1 MGSVAFSI
9 NPRKFWRLVCTRTA
23 VPTKAKH
30 KAFVT
35 MKNETIVPLAG
46 KETIVP
52 LAGKEVNRAS
62 RRRGAK
68 KGICKSLLTKERQQ
82 ARTKRKKSRKRRRPL
97 PPVEYEAIS
106 ENPRVLKLRNG
117 VELRQAISGVGLY
130 LSQSGRVYS
139 LTAFG
144 LRPRR
149 TRFLKKNNY
158 GKKTSGGT
166 AQGQR
171 YPYIMF
177 QGRKY
182 EVHILVTLA
191 WLRPRREGEEI
202 DHINGNID
210 DCRLINLRI
219 VTREENRRCAQILCR
234 LRKAAKQLNDP
245 SLDPLNIPQSRLLKI
260 FATLTVGDPAKIME
274 DDFKH
279 HREF

>member
-1 MGSVAFSI
+1 MSV
-9 NPRKFWRLVCTRTA
+9 NRTCI
-23 VPTKAKH
+23 
-30 KAFVT
+30 
-35 MKNETIVPLAG
+35 EWPLAY
-46 KETIVP
+46 ETAHKTFRIM
-52 LAGKEVNRAS
+52 
-62 RRRGAK
+62 RR
-68 KGICKSLLTKERQQ
+68 ICKEQRIKERQQ
-82 ARTKRKKSRKRRRPL
+82 SNKRKKARKPL
-97 PPVEYEAIS
+97 PTVDYAVVAD
-106 ENPRVLKLRNG
+106 NGKTLRLRNG
-117 VELRQAISGVGLY
+117 TALRQAISGVGLY

-149 TRFLKKNNY
+149 TLFLKKNNY

-177 QGRKY
+177 RGRKY

-219 VTREENRRCAQILCR
+219 VTKEENRRCAQILRR
-234 LRKAAKQLNDP
+234 LRKAAIDLKDP
-245 SLDPLNIPQSRLLKI
+245 SLNPEKMSQERLLKI
-260 FATLTVGDPAKIME
+260 YAMLTVGDPKDIME
-274 DDFKH
+274 WEMTH
-279 HREF
+279 HMEC

>member
-1 MGSVAFSI
+1 MSV
-9 NPRKFWRLVCTRTA
+9 TRTC
-23 VPTKAKH
+23 
-30 KAFVT
+30 
-35 MKNETIVPLAG
+35 NEWPLAY
-46 KETIVP
+46 ETEHKNYS
-52 LAGKEVNRAS
+52 LM
-62 RRRGAK
+62 RR
-68 KGICKSLLTKERQQ
+68 ICKEQRIKECQQ
-82 ARTKRKKSRKRRRPL
+82 SNKRKKARKPL
-97 PPVEYEAIS
+97 PTVDYAVVAD
-106 ENPRVLKLRNG
+106 NGKTLRLRNG
-117 VELRQAISGVGLY
+117 TALRQAISGVGIY

-210 DCRLINLRI
+210 DCRLVNLRI
-219 VTREENRRCAQILCR
+219 VTKEENRRCAQILRR

-260 FATLTVGDPAKIME
+260 FSTLTVGDPAKIME

-279 HREF
+279 HREI

>member
-1 MGSVAFSI
+1 MSV
-9 NPRKFWRLVCTRTA
+9 TRTC
-23 VPTKAKH
+23 
-30 KAFVT
+30 
-35 MKNETIVPLAG
+35 NEWPLAYETEHKNYSLMRLC
-46 KETIVP
+46 KEQRI
-52 LAGKEVNRAS
+52 
-62 RRRGAK
+62 
-68 KGICKSLLTKERQQ
+68 KERQQ
-82 ARTKRKKSRKRRRPL
+82 SNKRKKARKPL
-97 PPVEYEAIS
+97 PTVDYAVVAD
-106 ENPRVLKLRNG
+106 NGKTLRLRNG
-117 VELRQAISGVGLY
+117 TALRQAISGVGLY

-210 DCRLINLRI
+210 DCRLVNLRI
-219 VTREENRRCAQILCR
+219 VTKEENRRCAQILRR
-234 LRKAAKQLNDP
+234 LRKAARELNDP
-245 SLDPLNIPQSRLLKI
+245 SLDPKNRTPEDMLKI
-260 FATLTVGDPAKIME
+260 YATLTVCDPNKIMD
-274 DDFKH
+274 DDFKY